1 MYDLV
6 VIGSGPGGYIA
17 AIRAAQLGMKVAC
30 VERYS
35 TFGGTCLNVGCIP
48 SKAMLDSSER
58 FAEVSHHLA
67 DHGIEV
73 EGVSLDLGK
82 MQERK
87 RQVVSELVGGVA
99 YLFKKN
105 GIEGK
110 HGWGTIVDEKRV
122 KVTPDEGEAETLET
136 KKILIATGSKPIS
149 IPGVDLDGN
158 RIVDSTGALE
168 FEEVPEHLV
177 IIGAGVIGLELGSVW
192 ARLGTKVTVIEYLPE
207 ILGGRADK
215 DVAREATKTFKKQGL
230 SFEMNSKVT
239 GAQADEEKVTVHYTA
254 MKEGDEERTIECD
267 RLLVAVGRRA
277 YTQNLGLEDVGIE
290 VNKRGQIE
298 VDKNFRTS
306 VETIYAIGD
315 VIPGP
320 MLAHK
325 AEEEGVVCIERIHDI
340 GAHINYDAI
349 PDIVYTE
356 PEIASVGKTEQ
367 ELKEAGIEFRKGKFP
382 YSANGRAKAIDAQGG
397 FVKILADAKTD
408 RILGAH
414 IIGKQAG
421 DLIAELAIG
430 VEFGA
435 SSEDIA
441 RSSHAHP
448 TLSEMVKEAA
458 LAVDGRTLNM

>member
-58 FAEVSHHLA
+58 YAEVQHALGE
-67 DHGIEV
+67 HGIEV
-73 EGVSLDLGK
+73 GEVKLDLSK
-82 MQERK
+82 MLGRK
-87 RQVVSELVGGVA
+87 REVVSQLVRGVTQ
-99 YLFKKN
+99 LFKKN
-105 GIEGK
+105 KIEGK
-110 HGWGTIVDEKRV
+110 HGWGKILGEG
-122 KVTPDEGEAETLET
+122 KVEVSAEDGSKEVLET
-136 KKILIATGSKPIS
+136 KRILIATGSKPVS
-149 IPGVDLDGN
+149 LPGIEIDKD

-168 FEEVPEHLV
+168 FEEIPEHLV

-192 ARLGTKVTVIEYLPE
+192 ARLGAKVTVIEYLPK

-215 DVAREATKTFKKQGL
+215 DVEREAKRTFKKQGL
-230 SFEMNSKVT
+230 EFVLDARVT
-239 GAQADEEKVTVHYTA
+239 GAKVEGDSVTVTYE
-254 MKEGDEERTIECD
+254 KGEQQETISCD
-267 RLLVAVGRRA
+267 RLMVAVGRRPF
-277 YTQNLGLEDVGIE
+277 TKDLGLESVGIE
-290 VNKRGQIE
+290 TNKRGQIE
-298 VDKNFRTS
+298 VSHDFETS
-306 VETIYAIGD
+306 AKGIYAIGD

-325 AEEEGVVCIERIHDI
+325 AEEEGVVCVERINDI

-356 PEIASVGKTEQ
+356 PEIASVGKTEA
-367 ELKEAGIEFRKGKFP
+367 ELEEAGIKFKAGKFP
-382 YSANGRAKAIDAQGG
+382 YVANGRAKAMAATGG

-414 IIGKQAG
+414 IIGKNAG
-421 DLIAELAIG
+421 DLIAELAVSI
-430 VEFGA
+430 EFGA
-435 SSEDIA
+435 SAEDIA

-448 TLSEMVKEAA
+448 TLAEIVKEAA
-458 LAVDGRTLNM
+458 LAVDNRTLNM

>member
-6 VIGSGPGGYIA
+6 VIGSGPGGYIS
-17 AIRAAQLGMKVAC
+17 AIRAAQLGMNVAC
-30 VERYS
+30 IERYS
-35 TFGGTCLNVGCIP
+35 TYGGTCLNVGCIP

-58 FAEVSHHLA
+58 YAEIKHGLE
-67 DHGIEV
+67 DHGI
-73 EGVSLDLGK
+73 GVSDLSLDLSK
-82 MQERK
+82 MLSRK
-87 RQVVSELVGGVA
+87 SGVVKSLTDGIA
-99 YLFKKN
+99 FLFKKN
-105 GIEGK
+105 KIDGK
-110 HGWGTIVDEKRV
+110 QGWGTIVDANHV
-122 KVTPDEGEAETLET
+122 KVTAEDGSEEVLET
-136 KKILIATGSKPIS
+136 KRILIATGSKPIS
-149 IPGVDLDGN
+149 LPGIEIDKD

-168 FEEVPEHLV
+168 FEQVPDHLV

-192 ARLGTKVTVIEYLPE
+192 SRLGAKVTVIEYLPQ

-215 DVAREATKTFKKQGL
+215 DVTREATRAFKKQGL
-230 SFEMNSKVT
+230 DFELDAKVT
-239 GAQADEEKVTVHYTA
+239 GATAEGDTVTVTYEQKGET
-254 MKEGDEERTIECD
+254 KTLTCD

-277 YTQNLGLEDVGIE
+277 YTQNLGLENVGLE
-290 VNKRGQIE
+290 TNRRGQIE
-298 VDKNFRTS
+298 VDHEFQTPVKG
-306 VETIYAIGD
+306 IYAIGD

-325 AEEEGVVCIERIHDI
+325 AEEEGVVCVERMMDI

-367 ELKEAGIEFRKGKFP
+367 ELKDEGIEFKAGKFP
-382 YSANGRAKAIDAQGG
+382 YSANGRAKAMAATAG
-397 FVKILADAKTD
+397 FVKILADKRTD

-414 IIGKQAG
+414 IIGKNAG
-421 DLIAELAIG
+421 DLIAELAVG

-448 TLSEMVKEAA
+448 TLAEIVKEAA
-458 LAVDGRTLNM
+458 LDVDKRSLSK